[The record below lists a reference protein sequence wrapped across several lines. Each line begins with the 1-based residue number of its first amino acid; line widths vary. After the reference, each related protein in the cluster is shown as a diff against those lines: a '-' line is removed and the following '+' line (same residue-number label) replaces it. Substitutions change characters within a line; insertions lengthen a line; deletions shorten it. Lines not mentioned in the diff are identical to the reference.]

1 MAMLLTENPRESREG
16 VGRAGTSR
24 PEEAVCDGSICH
36 FFQNTPAQG
45 RRRQIEGVARRF
57 NYGWPAAGLRS
68 IRLPRRFH

>member
-1 MAMLLTENPRESREG
+1 MAILLTGTPRASRDR

-24 PEEAVCDGSICH
+24 PEEAVCDGSTCH

-45 RRRQIEGVARRF
+45 RRRQIEGVARRC